1 MKLILDH
8 HCDVP
13 LSIQLEQAILI
24 NIEQC
29 RLPAGGR
36 LPSIRQLAAELG
48 ISRNTAV
55 EAYSRLVSQG
65 LVRSQAGSGYFVDDV
80 KTRHGVTGMVNP
92 DDAANVS
99 NELWHL
105 FGEQRDSVKLGCGW
119 VPDAWRESEELT
131 YAIRQTI
138 RLDRGGLFDYGTP
151 LGTLGLRDN
160 LSRRLFAMNIDAPS
174 HQILLTNGASHA
186 LDLIVRLL
194 LRPGDTVFVETPGY
208 YNLFGL
214 LKLQGIQMI
223 GIPRAT
229 HGPDLEAMERLLE
242 SHRPKLFFI
251 NSAFHNPTGTSL
263 SVSVAYRVLQLAEK
277 YDFQIVEDDIYA
289 DFEIKPSARLAS
301 LDQLQRVIYVGSF
314 SKTLTCSL
322 RVGFIAGPKGLIK
335 QLVDVKMLTS
345 ITSSRFA
352 EEVFTS
358 MLDSG
363 AYRKLVE
370 RLRRRLSERIG
381 QTCQLMA
388 ESGWELF
395 CRPSGGMF
403 VWARWPGVD
412 DAAILVEHA
421 AKKGVSLGSGAVFTP
436 EMTISPWVR
445 INVTYADD
453 PRAHAFLSSPLSSV
467 A

>member
-1 MKLILDH
+1 MKLTLDH
-8 HCDVP
+8 QCGVP
-13 LSIQLEQAILI
+13 LSVQLEKAILG
-24 NIEQC
+24 NID
-29 RLPAGGR
+29 RRRFPAGGR
-36 LPSIRQLAAELG
+36 LPSIRQLSAELG

-65 LVRSQAGSGYFVDDV
+65 AVRSQAGSGYFVEEFH
-80 KTRHGVTGMVNP
+80 TRQPATGMVNP
-92 DDAANVS
+92 DDASNVS
-99 NELWHL
+99 DELWHL
-105 FGEQRDSVKLGCGW
+105 FGDRRDSVKLGCGW
-119 VPDAWRESEELT
+119 VPDAWRESAELA
-131 YAIRQTI
+131 YAIRQTV

-151 LGTLGLRDN
+151 LGMLGLRDN
-160 LSRRLFAMNIDAPS
+160 LSRRLLSLNIDAPS
-174 HQILLTNGASHA
+174 HQIVLTNGASHA

-214 LKLQGIQMI
+214 LKLQGIRMI
-223 GIPRAT
+223 GVPRSSD
-229 HGPDLEAMERLLE
+229 GPDLDAMERLLA
-242 SHRPKLFFI
+242 SNRPKLFFI
-251 NSAFHNPTGTSL
+251 NSIFHNPTGTSL

-289 DFEIKPSARLAS
+289 DFEITPSARLAS

-322 RVGFIAGPKGLIK
+322 RVGFIAAPKRLIK

-352 EEVFTS
+352 EEVLTS

-370 RLRRRLSERIG
+370 RLRRRLGERIG

-388 ESGWELF
+388 DSGWVLF
-395 CRPSGGMF
+395 CRPTGGMF
-403 VWARWPGVD
+403 VWARWPGVA

-445 INVTYADD
+445 INVTYGDD
-453 PRAHAFLSSPLSSV
+453 PRADAFLRLPT
-467 A
+467 